1 MNSER
6 PQDRDIWAVV
16 PARSVVT
23 GKSRLAPVVSDAA
36 RRYLNATL
44 LRHTVETVKSAFD
57 ADRVLV
63 VSACD
68 EVRQL
73 ALQLGVETL
82 RDHQPHGL
90 NAALEQAAAEVA
102 RRGAKGVL
110 VLPSDLPLL
119 SASDLELLLCAYQ
132 QKRQMVISP
141 NHENS
146 GTNALLLAP
155 VAAIPYAFGV
165 GSFLKHVIHARELH
179 LPTKVV
185 RSQGLALDL
194 DLPEDLA
201 YWAELIHGA
210 ARYDFSRRVLSD
222 LRARNVCV

>member
-1 MNSER
+1 MSSER
-6 PQDRDIWAVV
+6 PQGRDIWAVV
-16 PARSVVT
+16 PVRSVET
-23 GKSRLAPVVSDAA
+23 GKSRLAPVVNDAA

-82 RDHQPHGL
+82 REHQPHGL

-110 VLPSDLPLL
+110 VLSSDLPLL
-119 SASDLELLLCAYQ
+119 CASDLDLLLCAYQ
-132 QKRQMVISP
+132 QKRQMVISAD
-141 NHENS
+141 HANS

-155 VAAIPYAFGV
+155 VAAIPYTFGV
-165 GSFLKHVIHARELH
+165 GSFLAHLSHARKVH
-179 LPTKVV
+179 LPCKVV

-201 YWAELIHGA
+201 YWAELIRGA
-210 ARYDFSRRVLSD
+210 ARYDFSNRVLSA
-222 LRARNVCV
+222 LRARNVRV